1 MGRIITI
8 ANQKGGVGKT
18 TTAVNVA
25 ACLAML
31 GQDCLL
37 VDMDPQGNSTSGLGF
52 DKHKCEPNIYEVLI
66 GKAPIDRAIQKTEM
80 EHLDLIPSNVT
91 LTGAEI
97 ELVNIEERELQLK
110 NVLTSIKD
118 NYKYIFIDTPPSL
131 GLLTLNSLV
140 AAETVLIPIQCEYY
154 ALEGLGQLLGT
165 ITLVQGKINPDLKV
179 EGILLTMFDA
189 RTNLSQQ
196 ITAEIKKCF
205 KDKVYQTII
214 PCNVRL
220 SEAPSFGKPI
230 ILYDINSTGAESY
243 ISLAREIINRD
254 GGLVIEEVVKTN
266 G

>member
-8 ANQKGGVGKT
+8 SNQKGGVGKT
-18 TTAVNVA
+18 TTAVNVS

-31 GQDCLL
+31 GQKCLL
-37 VDMDPQGNSTSGLGF
+37 VDMDPQSNTTSGLGF
-52 DKHKCEPNIYEVLI
+52 DKHKCTPNIYDVMS
-66 GKAPIDRAIQKTEM
+66 GKASISQTIYKTEV

-97 ELVNIEERELQLK
+97 ELVNIENRESKLK
-110 NVLTSIKD
+110 DAMIEVRDHYQYL
-118 NYKYIFIDTPPSL
+118 FIDTPPSL

-140 AAETVLIPIQCEYY
+140 TADTVLIPIQCEYY

-165 ITLVQGKINPDLKV
+165 ITLVQNRLNPNLSI
-179 EGILLTMFDA
+179 EGILLTMYDA

-196 ITAEIKKCF
+196 ITTEIRNCF

-230 ILYDINSTGAESY
+230 ILYDITSTGAESY
-243 ISLAREIINRD
+243 IRLAREIISHD
-254 GGLVIEEVVKTN
+254 GGIVKEEVVKSHS
-266 G
+266 

>member
-1 MGRIITI
+1 MGRVITI

-18 TTAVNVA
+18 TTAVNVS

-31 GQDCLL
+31 GQRCLII
-37 VDMDPQGNSTSGLGF
+37 DMDPQANATSGLGF
-52 DKHKCEPNIYEVLI
+52 DKHKCNPSIYEVLI
-66 GKAPIDRAIQKTEM
+66 GKEPISKAICKTEL

-97 ELVNIEERELQLK
+97 ELVGLEKRESKLK
-110 NVLTSIKD
+110 DIIAEIKD
-118 NYKYIFIDTPPSL
+118 NYQYLFIDTPPSL

-140 AAETVLIPIQCEYY
+140 AADTVLIPIQCEYY

-165 ITLVQGKINPDLKV
+165 ITLVQSRLNSDLTI
-179 EGILLTMFDA
+179 EGLLLTMFDA

-196 ITAEIKKCF
+196 VTTEVRECF

-230 ILYDINSTGAESY
+230 ILYEITSVGAESY
-243 ISLAREIINRD
+243 IRLAREIISRD
-254 GGLVIEEVVKTN
+254 GVRIVESNLES
-266 G
+266 

>member
-1 MGRIITI
+1 MGRVITI

-18 TTAVNVA
+18 TTAINLA

-31 GQDCLL
+31 GQHCLI
-37 VDMDPQGNSTSGLGF
+37 VDMDPQANTTSGLGF
-52 DKHKCEPNIYEVLI
+52 DKHKCSPNIYEVLI
-66 GKAPIDRAIQKTEM
+66 GKEPIGKAICKTEL
-80 EHLDLIPSNVT
+80 EHLDLIPSNVS

-97 ELVNIEERELQLK
+97 ELVGIEERELKLK
-110 NVLTSIKD
+110 NVIEEVKND
-118 NYKYIFIDTPPSL
+118 YKYIFVDTPPSL

-140 AAETVLIPIQCEYY
+140 AGNTVLIPIQCEYY

-165 ITLVQGKINPDLKV
+165 ITLVQSKLNPNLTI
-179 EGILLTMFDA
+179 EGLLLTMFDV

-196 ITAEIKKCF
+196 ITTEIRNCF
-205 KDKVYQTII
+205 KDKVYQTVI

-230 ILYDINSTGAESY
+230 ILYEITSTGAEAY
-243 ISLAREIINRD
+243 MKLAREVITRD
-254 GGLVIEEVVKTN
+254 GGMVMEEEVKIH

>member
-1 MGRIITI
+1 MGRVITI

-18 TTAVNVA
+18 TTAVNVS

-31 GQDCLL
+31 GQRCLI
-37 VDMDPQGNSTSGLGF
+37 VDMDPQANATSGLGF
-52 DKHKCEPNIYEVLI
+52 DKHKCNPNIYEVLI
-66 GKAPIDRAIQKTEM
+66 GKEPISKAICKTEL

-97 ELVNIEERELQLK
+97 ELVGLEKRESKLK
-110 NVLTSIKD
+110 DIVAEVKNDYQYL
-118 NYKYIFIDTPPSL
+118 FIDTPPSL

-140 AAETVLIPIQCEYY
+140 AADTVLIPIQCEYY

-165 ITLVQGKINPDLKV
+165 ITLVQSRLNSDLTV
-179 EGILLTMFDA
+179 EGLLLTMFDA

-196 ITAEIKKCF
+196 VTTEIRKCF

-230 ILYDINSTGAESY
+230 ILYEITSVGAESY
-243 ISLAREIINRD
+243 MRLAREIISRD
-254 GGLVIEEVVKTN
+254 GVKIVESN
-266 G
+266 LES

>member
-1 MGRIITI
+1 MGRVITI

-31 GQDCLL
+31 GQHCLII
-37 VDMDPQGNSTSGLGF
+37 DMDPQANATSGLGF
-52 DKHKCEPNIYEVLI
+52 DKHKCNPSIYEVLI
-66 GKAPIDRAIQKTEM
+66 GKEPISKSICKTEL
-80 EHLDLIPSNVT
+80 EHLNLIPSNVT

-97 ELVNIEERELQLK
+97 ELVGLEKRESKLK
-110 NVLTSIKD
+110 DIIAEVKNDYQYL
-118 NYKYIFIDTPPSL
+118 FIDTPPSL

-140 AAETVLIPIQCEYY
+140 AGDTVLIPIQCEYY

-165 ITLVQGKINPDLKV
+165 ITLVQSRLNPDLTV
-179 EGILLTMFDA
+179 EGLLLTMFDA

-196 ITAEIKKCF
+196 VTTEIRKCF

-230 ILYDINSTGAESY
+230 ILYEITSVGAESY
-243 ISLAREIINRD
+243 IRLAREIISRD
-254 GGLVIEEVVKTN
+254 GGVVTEKK
-266 G
+266 

>member
-18 TTAVNVA
+18 TTAINVS
-25 ACLAML
+25 ACLSML
-31 GQDCLL
+31 GQHCLI
-37 VDMDPQGNSTSGLGF
+37 VDMDPQANATSGLGF
-52 DKHKCEPNIYEVLI
+52 DKHKCNPNIYEVLI
-66 GKAPIDRAIQKTEM
+66 GKEPINKAICKTEL

-97 ELVNIEERELQLK
+97 ELVPIERRESKLKDAIAELK
-110 NVLTSIKD
+110 ND
-118 NYKYIFIDTPPSL
+118 YQYIFIDTPPSL

-140 AAETVLIPIQCEYY
+140 AGNTVLIPIQCEYY

-165 ITLVQGKINPDLKV
+165 ITLVQNKLNPNLTI

-196 ITAEIKKCF
+196 ITAEIRKCF

-230 ILYDINSTGAESY
+230 ILYEITSTGAEAY
-243 ISLAREIINRD
+243 MQLAREIISRD
-254 GGLVIEEVVKTN
+254 GGVVTEEEVKIH

>member
-18 TTAVNVA
+18 TTAINLS

-31 GQDCLL
+31 GQHCLL
-37 VDMDPQGNSTSGLGF
+37 VDMDPQANTTSGLGF
-52 DKHKCEPNIYEVLI
+52 DKHKCTPNIYDVVIEKTSI
-66 GKAPIDRAIQKTEM
+66 TQAICKTEI

-97 ELVNIEERELQLK
+97 ELVNIQGRESKLK
-110 NVLTSIKD
+110 NAIAEIQD
-118 NYKYIFIDTPPSL
+118 NYHYLFIDTPPSL

-140 AAETVLIPIQCEYY
+140 AADTVLVPIQCEYY

-165 ITLVQGKINPDLKV
+165 ITLVQSRLNSNLNI
-179 EGILLTMFDA
+179 EGILLTMYDA

-196 ITAEIKKCF
+196 ISAEIRNCF

-230 ILYDINSTGAESY
+230 ILYDITSTGAESY
-243 ISLAREIINRD
+243 IRLAREIISRD
-254 GGLVIEEVVKTN
+254 DGVIKEEMVKTD